1 MTELTA
7 KHVKQLDTAVL
18 RVVDLDLCRL
28 IPERQRELQKL
39 QRSHVWVRRE
49 LKARRRGS
57 ECTSAS

>member
-18 RVVDLDLCRL
+18 RVVDLDLRKL

-39 QRSHVWVRRE
+39 QRSHVWVKRE
-49 LKARRRGS
+49 LKTRKG
-57 ECTSAS
+57 ASHAPSV